1 MTSSSASFRNIRGN
15 TRNDEYLFYHICM
28 CKCSS
33 RQRAIVRISES
44 KDNPNRLYYCC
55 QYANTRD
62 DCHFFKWAFPEG
74 FGDSN
79 TYQEPEEVVQ
89 RRMYGV
95 DEDFKH
101 ILTRIEF
108 MQKVIVVGLLLFFVL
123 CLKIA

>member
-1 MTSSSASFRNIRGN
+1 
-15 TRNDEYLFYHICM
+15 M
-28 CKCSS
+28 CKCSP
-33 RQRAIVRISES
+33 RQRATIRISES
-44 KDNPNRLYYCC
+44 KDNPNKLYYCC

-74 FGDSN
+74 NGDGN

-108 MQKVIVVGLLLFFVL
+108 MQKVILAGLLLIFVL

>member
-1 MTSSSASFRNIRGN
+1 MTSSSVSFRNIRGN
-15 TRNDEYLFYHICM
+15 TRNGEYLLYHNCM
-28 CKCSS
+28 CKCSP
-33 RQRAIVRISES
+33 RQRAAVRIFES
-44 KDNPNRLYYCC
+44 KDSPNRLYYCC
-55 QYANTRD
+55 QYVNTRD

-79 TYQEPEEVVQ
+79 TYQEPKEVVQ

-108 MQKVIVVGLLLFFVL
+108 LQKVILVGLLLFFVL

>member
-1 MTSSSASFRNIRGN
+1 MTSSSASFRNTRGN
-15 TRNDEYLFYHICM
+15 TRNNEYLLYHNWT
-28 CKCSS
+28 CKCSP

-62 DCHFFKWAFPEG
+62 DYHFFKWAFPER
-74 FGDSN
+74 FGDNN
-79 TYQEPEEVVQ
+79 TYQELEKVVQ

-101 ILTRIEF
+101 IWTRIEF
-108 MQKVIVVGLLLFFVL
+108 MQKVILVGLLLFFVL
-123 CLKIA
+123 CLKIV